1 MFFKHKE
8 KKISKSEQKFN
19 NFMEEYKA
27 QRFGTPQPPPTRI
40 VRDGGTRIFNC
51 EPPKGSKP
59 KPPRNQYGDD
69 NSITN
74 TPAKLGKILETIQTG
89 NDLESLTAAM
99 ELLEI
104 CKEREKESQKE
115 NKTDTANYILVTRD
129 EYLLNFIKKFGGNEE
144 KAIES
149 FNNIS
154 KGYNFVLAIDENHF
168 YSVDYINKLL
178 ER

>member
-1 MFFKHKE
+1 MLFK
-8 KKISKSEQKFN
+8 KSNRKYGT
-19 NFMEEYKA
+19 NFIPP
-27 QRFGTPQPPPTRI
+27 TNTPPP
-40 VRDGGTRIFNC
+40 
-51 EPPKGSKP
+51 EAPP
-59 KPPRNQYGDD
+59 NQYGDD

-74 TPAKLGKILETIQTG
+74 TAVKLGKILDKMQNG
-89 NDLESLTAAM
+89 NDSETLIAAM

-104 CKEREKESQKE
+104 CKEREKEWQE
-115 NKTDTANYILVTRD
+115 DNKKDATKYHILVTRD
-129 EYLLNFIKKFGGNEE
+129 EYLLNFIKRFGGNEE